1 MDITL
6 SGILEIV
13 GSLDDRIGEDTARER
28 FRLFLNKNVTEVG
41 QIRDYVNECLLISGP
56 QYNKALQDLINFI
69 GSFLGFEVTY
79 GRYRGTPGQIGFDGY
94 WKSPAQP
101 NGFHVVIETKTIENY
116 AIKTAALLGYIN
128 DLISQ
133 KTIPS
138 QEDALGLYVVGRPDP
153 ELKQLENAVIAE
165 KRSDQLRIISVES
178 LLSLAEMMNEYDVS
192 HDDILAVIRPS
203 SPTIDPIVDLMA
215 RLIVPPQ
222 PPEPSVGAE
231 KDTQRPILDAEA
243 SYWLTPVRS
252 DDEATAEDTIVTL
265 VGKQHIYAFG
275 ERTPG
280 RKHIKPGDWICFYAT
295 GKGVVAHARVA
306 SVPRKELNPHVRH
319 SDRYPWVFDLDT
331 EVVYL
336 HDPVIIDPTVRANL
350 DGFTGKDANKNWAW
364 YVQATNRISE
374 HDFSILTRK

>member
-41 QIRDYVNECLLISGP
+41 QIRDYVNECLLISGS

-94 WKSPAQP
+94 WKSPTQP
-101 NGFHVVIETKTIENY
+101 NGFHVVIETKTTENY

-138 QEDALGLYVVGRPDP
+138 QEGALGLYVVGRPDP

-178 LLSLAEMMNEYDVS
+178 LLSLAEMMNQYDVS

-203 SPTIDPIVDLMA
+203 SPIIDPIVDLMA

-222 PPEPSVGAE
+222 SPEPSE
-231 KDTQRPILDAEA
+231 KTIMVTQTPTLDTEA

-336 HDPVIIDPTVRANL
+336 HDPVIIDPTARANL